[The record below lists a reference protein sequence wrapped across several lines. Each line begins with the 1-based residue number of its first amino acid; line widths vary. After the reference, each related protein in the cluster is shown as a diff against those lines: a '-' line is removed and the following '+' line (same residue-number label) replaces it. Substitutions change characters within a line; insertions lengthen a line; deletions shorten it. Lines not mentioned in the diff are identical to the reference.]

1 VLFRSIFLEDQLDS
15 IIVEKDTII
24 RQLTEN
30 LLTQVCFDENSN
42 EKAKENIE
50 VLSKKIYACACDGA
64 GNTNKNRTK
73 YYS

>member
-1 VLFRSIFLEDQLDS
+1 MEDQLDS

-42 EKAKENIE
+42 EKAKENIG

-64 GNTNKNRTK
+64 GNTN
-73 YYS
+73 

>member
-1 VLFRSIFLEDQLDS
+1 
-15 IIVEKDTII
+15 VEKDTII

-42 EKAKENIE
+42 EKAKENIG

-64 GNTNKNRTK
+64 GNTN
-73 YYS
+73 